1 MAITA
6 EQLNII
12 LSARDKEFTKAM
24 TANQKRVERFAKT
37 SQKNL
42 SKVSKSYNQ
51 LGTVA
56 RKVAPILAAAFGVRA
71 AQNATALATEIKNLS
86 TLAGVST
93 TELQKMA
100 AASRTVGIDQQKMAD
115 ILKDVNDRVGD
126 FLATGGGP
134 MKDFFEKVA
143 PLVGV
148 TAENFKNLSSKD
160 ALQLFVKTLQ
170 DAGASQQD
178 FTFFLEAMASD
189 ASALTPLLINNA
201 EAFNRLGD
209 EAERSGRIMSQDAI
223 DGAQELNEEL
233 KKAGDQIRT
242 RFTEALMR
250 SNDEIIVLANFVE
263 QYAIPA
269 FESIT
274 WSASKAA
281 EMVDFLAKSYKT
293 LTSQDGGHKDL
304 IQEDMTDLEGKISN
318 LRSDRERLNK
328 RLSDILTKDGQQVS
342 FDDLRSIEKAAV
354 IGLTK
359 KINSISATLETS
371 NYALQRMREDLNS
384 GSNESKDGGDPNKLS
399 LTINEDN
406 LNLGDGIDFLDTD
419 SVDDQA
425 DALENL
431 KSQFSALLTTLD
443 PVADAS
449 MTYAQRVELIN
460 EAVAKN
466 VTTQEQANFMLGQA
480 RLEMA
485 RTQDEMTGLANITD
499 TLADGFEN
507 VFMAALEGGESMKDA
522 VRSMA
527 AAVIKELYRVLV
539 VQNMVNAA
547 MGSLGFSPTAS
558 GSFTRGN
565 AHGGTVQ
572 AGVPTTVG
580 EHGREVFV
588 PQTAGRILSVPQAK
602 AAAGGGDSVVVNQSI
617 NVSTGVQQTVRAEVL
632 GLMPQIAEASKAAVL
647 DARRRGG
654 AFAGAF

>member
-51 LGTVA
+51 LGQVA
-56 RKVAPILAAAFGVRA
+56 RKVAPILATAFGVRA

-134 MKDFFEKVA
+134 MADFFEKVA

-201 EAFNRLGD
+201 EALNQLGD

-223 DGAQELNEEL
+223 EGAHDLNEEL
-233 KKAGDQIRT
+233 KQGGDAIRS
-242 RFTEALMR
+242 RFMDALMS
-250 SNDEIIVLANFVE
+250 SNDELIVLANFVE

-269 FESIT
+269 FEMIV
-274 WSASKAA
+274 KGAA
-281 EMVDFLAKSYKT
+281 TAAGAIDTVATALKT
-293 LTSQDGGHKDL
+293 LNAIRTGDANQFVDPKDLSMTGSDASTVYPDGNMTDSDASALYGPDLNLPDGG
-304 IQEDMTDLEGKISN
+304 N
-318 LRSDRERLNK
+318 
-328 RLSDILTKDGQQVS
+328 
-342 FDDLRSIEKAAV
+342 
-354 IGLTK
+354 
-359 KINSISATLETS
+359 
-371 NYALQRMREDLNS
+371 
-384 GSNESKDGGDPNKLS
+384 PNKLK
-399 LTINEDN
+399 TKITEAGGGKK
-406 LNLGDGIDFLDTD
+406 LGEGIQFLDTD

-466 VTTQEQANFMLGQA
+466 VTTQDQANFMLRQT

-507 VFMAALEGGESMKDA
+507 VFMAALEGSESMKDA

-527 AAVIKELYRVLV
+527 AQVIRELYRVLV

>member
-134 MKDFFEKVA
+134 MADFFEKVA

-189 ASALTPLLINNA
+189 ASALTPLLIDNA
-201 EAFNRLGD
+201 EALNRLGD

-223 DGAQELNEEL
+223 DGAHGLNEEL
-233 KKAGDQIRT
+233 KQAGDAIRS
-242 RFTEALMR
+242 RFVEALMS
-250 SNDEIIVLANFVE
+250 SNDELIVLAGFVE
-263 QYAIPA
+263 DYAVPA
-269 FESIT
+269 FETIV
-274 WSASKAA
+274 KAA
-281 EMVDFLAKSYKT
+281 ATAAKAIDTYITALKTMNAIRTGNANQFVDGDDFLMTGDGANTVYSDGNMSSADAMSLYPDAN
-293 LTSQDGGHKDL
+293 LPDGG
-304 IQEDMTDLEGKISN
+304 N
-318 LRSDRERLNK
+318 
-328 RLSDILTKDGQQVS
+328 
-342 FDDLRSIEKAAV
+342 
-354 IGLTK
+354 
-359 KINSISATLETS
+359 
-371 NYALQRMREDLNS
+371 
-384 GSNESKDGGDPNKLS
+384 PNKLV
-399 LTINEDN
+399 TKITEAGGGKK
-406 LNLGDGIDFLDTD
+406 LGEGIQFLDTD

-449 MTYAQRVELIN
+449 MTYAQRVQLIN

-466 VTTQEQANFMLGQA
+466 VTTQDQANFMLRQT

-507 VFMAALEGGESMKDA
+507 VFMAALEGSESMKDA

-527 AAVIKELYRVLV
+527 AQVIRELYRVLV

>member
-51 LGTVA
+51 LGQVA
-56 RKVAPILAAAFGVRA
+56 RKVAPILAAAFSVRA
-71 AQNATALATEIKNLS
+71 AQSATALATEIKNLS
-86 TLAGVST
+86 TLAGVNAV
-93 TELQKMA
+93 ELQKMA

-201 EAFNRLGD
+201 EALNRLGD
-209 EAERSGRIMSQDAI
+209 EAERSGRIMSQDAV
-223 DGAQELNEEL
+223 DGAHDLNEEL
-233 KKAGDQIRT
+233 KQAGDAIRS
-242 RFTEALMR
+242 RFMDALMK
-250 SNDEIIVLANFVE
+250 SNDELIVLADFVE
-263 QYAIPA
+263 EYAIPA
-269 FESIT
+269 FEMIV
-274 WSASKAA
+274 KGAA
-281 EMVDFLAKSYKT
+281 TAAGAIDTVATALKT
-293 LTSQDGGHKDL
+293 LNAIRKGDANQF
-304 IQEDMTDLEGKISN
+304 
-318 LRSDRERLNK
+318 
-328 RLSDILTKDGQQVS
+328 V
-342 FDDLRSIEKAAV
+342 
-354 IGLTK
+354 
-359 KINSISATLETS
+359 
-371 NYALQRMREDLNS
+371 
-384 GSNESKDGGDPNKLS
+384 DGGDMLGGGANTVFPDGNMSDSDASSLYGPDIKLPDGGNPNKLS
-399 LTINEDN
+399 LRINPDDDTK
-406 LNLGDGIDFLDTD
+406 LGDGIDFLDTD

-507 VFMAALEGGESMKDA
+507 VFMAALEGGENMKDA

-539 VQNMVNAA
+539 VQQMVNAA
-547 MGSLGFSPTAS
+547 MGSFGFTPTAS

-617 NVSTGVQQTVRAEVL
+617 NVSTGVQQTVRAEVM
-632 GLMPQIAEASKAAVL
+632 GMMPQIAEASKAAVL
-647 DARRRGG
+647 DAKRRGG

>member
-42 SKVSKSYNQ
+42 SKVSKSYNR
-51 LGTVA
+51 LGHVA
-56 RKVAPILAAAFGVRA
+56 RKVAPILAAAFSVRA
-71 AQNATALATEIKNLS
+71 AQSATALATEIKNLS
-86 TLAGVST
+86 TLAGVSAV
-93 TELQKMA
+93 ELQKMA

-223 DGAQELNEEL
+223 DGAHDLNEEL
-233 KKAGDQIRT
+233 KQAGDAIRS
-242 RFTEALMR
+242 RFMDALMK
-250 SNDEIIVLANFVE
+250 SNDELIVLASFVE
-263 QYAIPA
+263 DHAIPA
-269 FESIT
+269 FEMIV
-274 WSASKAA
+274 KGAA
-281 EMVDFLAKSYKT
+281 TAAGAIDTVVTALKT
-293 LTSQDGGHKDL
+293 LNAIRTGDANQFVDGDDILGGGANTVHADGSMSSADALSLYPDAELPDGGNPNRLK
-304 IQEDMTDLEGKISN
+304 TKIT
-318 LRSDRERLNK
+318 ETGGG
-328 RLSDILTKDGQQVS
+328 TK
-342 FDDLRSIEKAAV
+342 
-354 IGLTK
+354 
-359 KINSISATLETS
+359 
-371 NYALQRMREDLNS
+371 
-384 GSNESKDGGDPNKLS
+384 
-399 LTINEDN
+399 
-406 LNLGDGIDFLDTD
+406 LGDGIQFLDTG

-507 VFMAALEGGESMKDA
+507 VFMAALEGGENMKDA

-539 VQNMVNAA
+539 VQQMVNAA
-547 MGSLGFSPTAS
+547 MGVMGFSKAPSGDFVRTPT
-558 GSFTRGN
+558 GN

-580 EHGREVFV
+580 EHGREIFV

-602 AAAGGGDSVVVNQSI
+602 AAAGGGGSVVVNQSI
-617 NVSTGVQQTVRAEVL
+617 NVSTGVQQTVRAEVM
-632 GLMPQIAEASKAAVL
+632 GMMPQIAAASKSAVL
-647 DARRRGG
+647 DAKRRGG
-654 AFAGAF
+654 GFAGAF

>member
-51 LGTVA
+51 LGQVA
-56 RKVAPILAAAFGVRA
+56 KKVAPILAAAFGVRA

-134 MKDFFEKVA
+134 MADFFEKVA

-201 EAFNRLGD
+201 EALNRLGD

-223 DGAQELNEEL
+223 EGAHDLNEEL
-233 KKAGDQIRT
+233 KQAGDAIRS
-242 RFTEALMR
+242 RFMDALMS
-250 SNDEIIVLANFVE
+250 SNDELIVLASFVE

-269 FESIT
+269 FEMIV
-274 WSASKAA
+274 KGAA
-281 EMVDFLAKSYKT
+281 TAAGAIDKIATALKT
-293 LTSQDGGHKDL
+293 LNAIRTGNANQFVDGD
-304 IQEDMTDLEGKISN
+304 DFSMTGSDANTVYSDGNMSSADAMSLYPDAN
-318 LRSDRERLNK
+318 LPD
-328 RLSDILTKDGQQVS
+328 DG
-342 FDDLRSIEKAAV
+342 
-354 IGLTK
+354 
-359 KINSISATLETS
+359 N
-371 NYALQRMREDLNS
+371 
-384 GSNESKDGGDPNKLS
+384 PNKLK
-399 LTINEDN
+399 TKITEAGGGKK
-406 LNLGDGIDFLDTD
+406 LGEGIQFLDTD
-419 SVDDQA
+419 SVEDQA

-466 VTTQEQANFMLGQA
+466 VTTQDQANFMLRQT

-507 VFMAALEGGESMKDA
+507 VFMSALEGSESMKDA

-527 AAVIKELYRVLV
+527 AQVIRELYRVLV